1 MKLLLIILTVL
12 QSLLAT
18 LEQKTLVSDFTMTYT
33 QSPIANSQSPIANSQ
48 SPITYTGNLAMHGKQ
63 FSLSM
68 FNMEAAYDGNT
79 LYMYSDELEELSLST
94 PTEEELVQT
103 NPFLYAQA
111 LLPVCQY
118 AEKVVGDKTQI
129 TLTPTSN
136 SQSPIANS
144 QPPIANT
151 QSPIAKF
158 VLRVTTATLLP
169 TMVEIHETEG
179 PLTTLRLNNAR
190 YTNETPSFVI
200 EKEGAFINDLR

>member
-33 QSPIANSQSPIANSQ
+33 QSSIANSQ

-79 LYMYSDELEELSLST
+79 LYMYSEELEELSLST

-129 TLTPTSN
+129 TLTPTS
-136 SQSPIANS
+136 PIADS
-144 QPPIANT
+144 P
-151 QSPIAKF
+151 SPIAKF
-158 VLRVTTATLLP
+158 VLRATTATLLP
-169 TMVEIHETEG
+169 TTVEIHEEG
-179 PLTTLRLNNAR
+179 GQVTTLRLNDAR
-190 YTNETPSFVI
+190 YTDETPSFVI

>member
-33 QSPIANSQSPIANSQ
+33 QSPIANSQPM
-48 SPITYTGNLAMHGKQ
+48 TYTGNLAMHGKQ
-63 FSLSM
+63 FSLCM

-79 LYMYSDELEELSLST
+79 LYMYSEELEELSLST

-129 TLTPTSN
+129 TLTPTS
-136 SQSPIANS
+136 PIADS
-144 QPPIANT
+144 P
-151 QSPIAKF
+151 SPIAKF

-169 TMVEIHETEG
+169 TTVEIHETEG

-190 YTNETPSFVI
+190 YTDETPSFVI

>member
-33 QSPIANSQSPIANSQ
+33 QSPIANSQ

-136 SQSPIANS
+136 SQSPIAN
-144 QPPIANT
+144 N

-179 PLTTLRLNNAR
+179 PLTILRLNNAR

>member
-12 QSLLAT
+12 QSLLAM

-33 QSPIANSQSPIANSQ
+33 QSPIANSQSPI
-48 SPITYTGNLAMHGKQ
+48 TYTGNLAMHGKQ
-63 FSLSM
+63 FTLSM

-79 LYMYSDELEELSLST
+79 LYMYSEELEELSLST

-129 TLTPTSN
+129 TLTPI
-136 SQSPIANS
+136 SPIADS
-144 QPPIANT
+144 P
-151 QSPIAKF
+151 SPIAKF
-158 VLRVTTATLLP
+158 VLRATTATLLP
-169 TMVEIHETEG
+169 TTVEIHEEG
-179 PLTTLRLNNAR
+179 GQVTTLRLNDAR
-190 YTNETPSFVI
+190 YTDETPSFVI

>member
-18 LEQKTLVSDFTMTYT
+18 LEQKTLVSDFTI
-33 QSPIANSQSPIANSQ
+33 SIAEQQAQ
-48 SPITYTGNLAMHGKQ
+48 PITYTGSLAMHGKQ
-63 FSLSM
+63 FTLSM

-129 TLTPTSN
+129 TLTPTS
-136 SQSPIANS
+136 
-144 QPPIANT
+144 PIANT
-151 QSPIAKF
+151 QSPIANHQSPT
-158 VLRVTTATLLP
+158 LATWLCTASSS
-169 TMVEIHETEG
+169 
-179 PLTTLRLNNAR
+179 R
-190 YTNETPSFVI
+190 
-200 EKEGAFINDLR
+200 

>member
-1 MKLLLIILTVL
+1 
-12 QSLLAT
+12 
-18 LEQKTLVSDFTMTYT
+18 MTYT
-33 QSPIANSQSPIANSQ
+33 QSPIANSQ

-136 SQSPIANS
+136 SQSPTANS
-144 QPPIANT
+144 QPPIANN

-158 VLRVTTATLLP
+158 ILRVTTATLLP
-169 TMVEIHETEG
+169 IAAEIHETEG
-179 PLTTLRLNNAR
+179 NITTLRLTNPH
-190 YTNETPSFVI
+190 YTDTAPDFVI
-200 EKEGAFINDLR
+200 EKEGVYVNDLR

>member
-12 QSLLAT
+12 QSLLAM

-33 QSPIANSQSPIANSQ
+33 QSPIANSQ

-129 TLTPTSN
+129 ILTPTS
-136 SQSPIANS
+136 
-144 QPPIANT
+144 PIANT

-179 PLTTLRLNNAR
+179 PLTILRLNNAR

>member
-12 QSLLAT
+12 QSLLAM

-33 QSPIANSQSPIANSQ
+33 QSPIANSQSPI
-48 SPITYTGNLAMHGKQ
+48 TYTGNLAIHGKQ
-63 FSLSM
+63 FKLSM
-68 FNMEAAYDGNT
+68 FNIDAAYDGNT
-79 LYMYSDELEELSLST
+79 LYMYSEELEELTLST

-129 TLTPTSN
+129 TLTPTS
-136 SQSPIANS
+136 PIANS
-144 QPPIANT
+144 P
-151 QSPIAKF
+151 SPIAKF
-158 VLRVTTATLLP
+158 VLRATTATLLP
-169 TMVEIHETEG
+169 TTVEIHEDDGKT
-179 PLTTLRLNNAR
+179 TTLRLNNAH
-190 YTNETPSFVI
+190 YTDEAPSFTI

>member
-33 QSPIANSQSPIANSQ
+33 QSPIANSQ

-169 TMVEIHETEG
+169 TMVEIHETVG
-179 PLTTLRLNNAR
+179 PLTILRLNNAR
-190 YTNETPSFVI
+190 YTNETPSFAI

>member
-12 QSLLAT
+12 QSLLAM

-33 QSPIANSQSPIANSQ
+33 QSPIANSQSPI
-48 SPITYTGNLAMHGKQ
+48 TYTGNLAMHGKQ
-63 FSLSM
+63 FTLSM

-79 LYMYSDELEELSLST
+79 LYMYSEELEELSLST

-129 TLTPTSN
+129 TLTPTSPIAD
-136 SQSPIANS
+136 SPSPI
-144 QPPIANT
+144 T
-151 QSPIAKF
+151 KF
-158 VLRVTTATLLP
+158 VLHATTATLLP
-169 TMVEIHETEG
+169 TTVEIHEEG
-179 PLTTLRLNNAR
+179 GQVTTLRLNDAR
-190 YTNETPSFVI
+190 YTDETPSFVI

>member
-33 QSPIANSQSPIANSQ
+33 QSPIANSQSPI
-48 SPITYTGNLAMHGKQ
+48 TYTGNLAMHGKQ

-68 FNMEAAYDGNT
+68 VNMEAAYDGNT

-129 TLTPTSN
+129 TLTPTS
-136 SQSPIANS
+136 
-144 QPPIANT
+144 PIANT

-179 PLTTLRLNNAR
+179 PLTILRLNNAR